1 MKPGSI
7 LLAAVTGLIWGVTAI
22 VVVAVALTLI
32 TGEVALPQA
41 TVAGIA
47 GLISALIYVWRQSSE
62 TNAGFPA
69 WALAAIALFLVL
81 MIGSFASPF
90 SLPLSTVPVW
100 QGLALILFVSGAI
113 WATSVCLSGARLGAM
128 SRYEREVIYIR
139 IAKGIG
145 FVIFSIIVALP
156 FYVMVMT
163 SLKSQQTL
171 LANPLDLSIDFSQG
185 LDGLFRSYVELF
197 TQFNFGRY
205 LLVSAF
211 VSVATVVL
219 TLLFSVPGAYAVSR
233 LRFPG
238 QAFLARS
245 VLLIYMVPAIVLV
258 IPLYAVFSQLGLRNT
273 LTGLLI
279 VYPATTI
286 PVALYML
293 QGYFR
298 GLPSELEEAGL
309 MDGLSRIGVIL
320 KITLPLSLPALA
332 SVSLYVFM
340 IAWNEFL
347 FAFMFL
353 DDPDIFTL
361 SRGVVSLNSSEVP
374 RQHLMA
380 GAVIAT
386 VPVLAIFLWFE
397 RFLVQGL
404 TAGSVKG

>member
-1 MKPGSI
+1 MQPGWGT
-7 LLAAVTGLIWGVTAI
+7 LTGAVAGAIWGLVWMIVISVTFMLVSGAI
-22 VVVAVALTLI
+22 TAPPVGAAM
-32 TGEVALPQA
+32 
-41 TVAGIA
+41 VAGA
-47 GLISALIYVWRQSSE
+47 VCGALIMAFR
-62 TNAGFPA
+62 PA
-69 WALAAIALFLVL
+69 ARTPGLTIVAIASVFLVL
-81 MIGSFASPF
+81 ALFTFGAPLG
-90 SLPLSTVPVW
+90 LPLSTVPFSQFVTVAAFV
-100 QGLALILFVSGAI
+100 GLTWFAI
-113 WATSVCLSGARLGAM
+113 DACVKGQPSDRLT
-128 SRYEREVIYIR
+128 RYQFEVVVIR
-139 IAKGIG
+139 LAKGLG
-145 FVIFSIIVALP
+145 LVFFSVLVALP

-163 SLKSQQTL
+163 SLKNQAQL
-171 LANPLDLSIDFSQG
+171 IANPLDFSINLDQG
-185 LDGLFRSYVELF
+185 FDGLFRSYVELF
-197 TQFNFGRY
+197 TQYNFGTF
-205 LLVSAF
+205 LMNTAF
-211 VSVATVVL
+211 VAVGTVII
-219 TLLFSVPGAYAVSR
+219 TLAFAVPGAYAVAR

-238 QAFLARS
+238 QAFLSRS
-245 VLLIYMVPAIVLV
+245 ILLIYMVPAIVLV

-298 GLPSELEEAGL
+298 GIPSELEEAGL
-309 MDGLSRIGVIL
+309 MDGLSRMGVIL

-332 SVSLYVFM
+332 SVALYVFM

-353 DDPDIFTL
+353 DNIDIFTL

-386 VPVLAIFLWFE
+386 IPVLVLFLWFE
-397 RFLVQGL
+397 RFLVSGL